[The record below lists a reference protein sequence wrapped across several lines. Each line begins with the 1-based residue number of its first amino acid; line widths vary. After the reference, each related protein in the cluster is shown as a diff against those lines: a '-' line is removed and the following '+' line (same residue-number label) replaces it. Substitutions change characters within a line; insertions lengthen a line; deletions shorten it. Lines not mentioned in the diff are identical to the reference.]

1 MYTDTKFI
9 GSVDKDEK
17 TLGKEL
23 DETFYNANKEVVKK
37 KDKHKM
43 RGRSKIGSKLRAKQK
58 NVIEV
63 YKEKERQQVSEAFTE
78 KQKAEKKKLKKGKSG
93 YDQQKT
99 APNEEG
105 SYNPLARFSSGNK

>member
-1 MYTDTKFI
+1 
-9 GSVDKDEK
+9 VDKDEK

-58 NVIEV
+58 NVIEE

-78 KQKAEKKKLKKGKSG
+78 KQKAEKKLKKSKSGSRQEGKSVASE
-93 YDQQKT
+93 D
-99 APNEEG
+99 EG

>member
-1 MYTDTKFI
+1 M
-9 GSVDKDEK
+9 DKDEK
-17 TLGKEL
+17 ALSKEM

-58 NVIEV
+58 NVIEE

-78 KQKAEKKKLKKGKSG
+78 KQKSEKKIKRGKEGTDKS
-93 YDQQKT
+93 KS
-99 APNEEG
+99 APLDEEIF
-105 SYNPLARFSSGNK
+105 NPLARFGTANK